1 LDLMSRIMLNRATM
15 NGREALPYTDQAIA
29 NYVLFRLGKADT
41 DLFSRF
47 VRLADHAAEP
57 ADRRG
62 LVHYCWVP
70 GAEAR
75 VEMMRSYLLRLLQLD
90 VAAEPGAVAP
100 RDDVA
105 NKIGDKAGIFR
116 WVEGIG
122 RHPVGRA
129 D

>member
-1 LDLMSRIMLNRATM
+1 MFNRATM

-29 NYVLFRLGKADT
+29 NYVLFRLGTGDT
-41 DLFSRF
+41 DLISPF
-47 VRLADHAAEP
+47 VRLAGHAAEP
-57 ADRRG
+57 AGRQG

-75 VEMMRSYLLRLLQLD
+75 VELMRSYLLRLLQLD
-90 VAAEPGAVAP
+90 VVAESDVAAP

-105 NKIGDKAGIFR
+105 NETIDNAGIFR

-122 RHPVGRA
+122 RNPAGQVG
-129 D
+129 